1 MEDRGGRRGT
11 PRMDAVAKI
20 RLPAFRG
27 NDVNEMQETPLSG
40 DGWQPFLKV
49 RACGREWTLERA
61 ADMEV
66 LWEAMTDFTE
76 DERLPYWTE
85 LWPSSLV
92 LAEWLY
98 EQRGRLAGE
107 ACLDLGCG
115 IGFTALVGTWLGA
128 RVIGMDYEPDALRF
142 ASRNA
147 VHNGVP
153 QPGWVA
159 MDWRKPAVRPRS
171 LRFIWGGDI
180 MYEQRFAA
188 PVLDFLEY
196 ALAGDGVAWVAEPSR
211 AVYDTFRSQLVS
223 RRWAGRCVY
232 EKAIEALYPQER
244 PVPVRIWE
252 IHR

>member
-1 MEDRGGRRGT
+1 ME
-11 PRMDAVAKI
+11 A
-20 RLPAFRG
+20 
-27 NDVNEMQETPLSG
+27 
-40 DGWQPFLKV
+40 
-49 RACGREWTLERA
+49 
-61 ADMEV
+61 
-66 LWEAMTDFTE
+66 LWEAMTEFTE

-98 EQRGRLAGE
+98 EQRERLAGQP
-107 ACLDLGCG
+107 CLDLGCG
-115 IGFTALVGTWLGA
+115 IGLTALVGTWLGA
-128 RVIGMDYEPDALRF
+128 GVIGMDYEPEALRF

-153 QPGWVA
+153 QPCWVA
-159 MDWRKPAVRPRS
+159 MDWRKPTVKPRS

-188 PVLDFLEY
+188 PVLDFLDY
-196 ALAGDGVAWVAEPSR
+196 ALDGDGVAWVAEPSR
-211 AVYDTFRSQLVS
+211 AVYDAFRSQLVS

-232 EKAIEALYPQER
+232 EKPIEALYPQER

-252 IHR
+252 IRR